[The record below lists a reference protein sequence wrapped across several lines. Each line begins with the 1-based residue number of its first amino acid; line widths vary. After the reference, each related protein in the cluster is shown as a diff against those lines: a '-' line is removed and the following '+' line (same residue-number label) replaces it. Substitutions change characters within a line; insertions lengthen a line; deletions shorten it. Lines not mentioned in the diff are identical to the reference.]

1 MHNKRLVATGVVPAN
16 LYNSFVIPEMKEP
29 KQKPRVVTK
38 SHLLT
43 NDEHIAMYE
52 EKVTKKRQAEK
63 AKQKKK
69 DKQEQRKTAKE
80 KE

>member
-1 MHNKRLVATGVVPAN
+1 
-16 LYNSFVIPEMKEP
+16 MKEP

-52 EKVTKKRQAEK
+52 EKVTKKRQAQE

-69 DKQEQRKTAKE
+69 DKQEQKKTAKE